1 MRKVFSNLL
10 EKEMS
15 KNNDLFLLTAD
26 LGYNLWDGILG
37 FQNTL
42 VLESSEQFMVGA
54 AAGLALEG
62 KVPICYSITPFL
74 LYRPFEFI
82 RNFMQYEQ
90 LPIKLLGG
98 GRGRDYE
105 SLGYTHWAEE
115 DQNII
120 SVLDNI
126 ESFLPESREDV
137 EDMFSEFLYNGKP
150 SYMNLRR

>member
-1 MRKVFSNLL
+1 
-10 EKEMS
+10 
-15 KNNDLFLLTAD
+15 
-26 LGYNLWDGILG
+26 
-37 FQNTL
+37 
-42 VLESSEQFMVGA
+42 MVGA